1 MWMVNYHMASGA
13 NPRVYTLLAEV
24 QLCMSHVGIC
34 CTDIHFWLHGGM
46 GECITRSPYVP
57 GHEGAGVVSKL
68 GEGVTH
74 FKLGRYGTPWSN

>member
-1 MWMVNYHMASGA
+1 MW
-13 NPRVYTLLAEV
+13 PILLAEV

-34 CTDIHFWLHGGM
+34 CTDIHYWLHGGI
-46 GECITRSPYVP
+46 GDYIIKSPYVP

-74 FKLGRYGTPWSN
+74 LKLGRYLPAGKKTNEERSSPPFHQ